1 MLFLVHRKELVDQ
14 ITRTFIEWGVDMDYC
29 TVGMVQTITRR
40 VGKMQPPTLIIT
52 DENHHSLAS
61 TYKRIYDAFP
71 RAYRVGVT
79 ATPVRLNGDGLGD
92 VNDRLVIGVSAKWL
106 IENHFLAPYD
116 YYAPSVADLTGL
128 HVRQGEYLASEI
140 EARMMNSAVYG
151 DVISHYTRLGGG
163 QKAICYCASI
173 KHSTAVAEA
182 FNAAGIPARHID
194 GETPKPE
201 RAKIINDFRA
211 GRVPVLCGGT
221 GLYIKAIVDHIQY
234 EEETGEDAALRERL
248 RRQAQDEGNLAVW
261 RQLQAMDPQTAERIH
276 PNNLGRVIRAIEVM
290 QVSGR
295 SIREQEERSR
305 QAPCPYHVIQI
316 GLRYRNRENLYER
329 IGRRVDAMAEA
340 GLLEEARAVRQQ
352 GLTATA
358 AQAIGYKELYDWMDG
373 TLPLEEALEN
383 LKRSTRRYA
392 KRQLTWFGADAR
404 IRWIEP
410 DALQAGETV
419 TEQAMR
425 IIENDG
431 EETA

>member
-1 MLFLVHRKELVDQ
+1 MPPKPNTLIAVVGPTASGKTALAIALAKELGGE
-14 ITRTFIEWGVDMDYC
+14 I
-29 TVGMVQTITRR
+29 
-40 VGKMQPPTLIIT
+40 
-52 DENHHSLAS
+52 
-61 TYKRIYDAFP
+61 
-71 RAYRVGVT
+71 
-79 ATPVRLNGDGLGD
+79 
-92 VNDRLVIGVSAKWL
+92 VSADSMQIYRGMDIATAKPTPEEMAEVPHHL
-106 IENHFLAPYD
+106 IGFWPPEKPF
-116 YYAPSVADLTGL
+116 SVAQYA
-128 HVRQGEYLASEI
+128 VLARE
-140 EARMMNSAVYG
+140 
-151 DVISHYTRLGGG
+151 
-163 QKAICYCASI
+163 K
-173 KHSTAVAEA
+173 
-182 FNAAGIPARHID
+182 ID
-194 GETPKPE
+194 DIL
-201 RAKIINDFRA
+201 RR

-234 EEETGEDAALRERL
+234 EEETCGDAVLRERL

-305 QAPCPYHVIQI
+305 QAPCPYHVLQI

>member
-1 MLFLVHRKELVDQ
+1 MPPKPNTLIAVVGPTASGKTALAIALAKELGGE
-14 ITRTFIEWGVDMDYC
+14 I
-29 TVGMVQTITRR
+29 
-40 VGKMQPPTLIIT
+40 
-52 DENHHSLAS
+52 
-61 TYKRIYDAFP
+61 
-71 RAYRVGVT
+71 
-79 ATPVRLNGDGLGD
+79 
-92 VNDRLVIGVSAKWL
+92 VSADSMQIYRGMDIATAKPTPEEMAEVPHHL
-106 IENHFLAPYD
+106 IGFWPPEKPF
-116 YYAPSVADLTGL
+116 SVAQYA
-128 HVRQGEYLASEI
+128 VLARE
-140 EARMMNSAVYG
+140 
-151 DVISHYTRLGGG
+151 
-163 QKAICYCASI
+163 K
-173 KHSTAVAEA
+173 
-182 FNAAGIPARHID
+182 ID
-194 GETPKPE
+194 DIL
-201 RAKIINDFRA
+201 RR

-305 QAPCPYHVIQI
+305 QAPCPYHVLQI

-329 IGRRVDAMAEA
+329 IERRVDAMAEA
-340 GLLEEARAVRQQ
+340 GLPEEARAVRQQ

>member
-1 MLFLVHRKELVDQ
+1 MPPKPNTLIAVVGPTASGKTALAIALAKELGGE
-14 ITRTFIEWGVDMDYC
+14 I
-29 TVGMVQTITRR
+29 
-40 VGKMQPPTLIIT
+40 
-52 DENHHSLAS
+52 
-61 TYKRIYDAFP
+61 
-71 RAYRVGVT
+71 
-79 ATPVRLNGDGLGD
+79 
-92 VNDRLVIGVSAKWL
+92 VSADSMQIYRGMDIATAKPTPEEMTEVPHHL
-106 IENHFLAPYD
+106 IGFWPPEKPF
-116 YYAPSVADLTGL
+116 SVAQYA
-128 HVRQGEYLASEI
+128 VLARE
-140 EARMMNSAVYG
+140 
-151 DVISHYTRLGGG
+151 
-163 QKAICYCASI
+163 K
-173 KHSTAVAEA
+173 
-182 FNAAGIPARHID
+182 ID
-194 GETPKPE
+194 DIL
-201 RAKIINDFRA
+201 RR

-234 EEETGEDAALRERL
+234 EEETGGDAALRERL

-261 RQLQAMDPQTAERIH
+261 RQLQVMDPQTAERIH

-373 TLPLEEALEN
+373 TLPLKQALEN

-425 IIENDG
+425 IIQNDG

>member
-1 MLFLVHRKELVDQ
+1 MPPKPNTLIAVVGPTASGKTALAIALAKELGGE
-14 ITRTFIEWGVDMDYC
+14 I
-29 TVGMVQTITRR
+29 
-40 VGKMQPPTLIIT
+40 
-52 DENHHSLAS
+52 
-61 TYKRIYDAFP
+61 
-71 RAYRVGVT
+71 
-79 ATPVRLNGDGLGD
+79 
-92 VNDRLVIGVSAKWL
+92 VSADSMQIYRGMDIATAKPTPEEMAEVPHHL
-106 IENHFLAPYD
+106 IGFWPPEKPF
-116 YYAPSVADLTGL
+116 SVA
-128 HVRQGEYLASEI
+128 QYAILARE
-140 EARMMNSAVYG
+140 
-151 DVISHYTRLGGG
+151 
-163 QKAICYCASI
+163 K
-173 KHSTAVAEA
+173 
-182 FNAAGIPARHID
+182 ID
-194 GETPKPE
+194 DIL
-201 RAKIINDFRA
+201 RR

-261 RQLQAMDPQTAERIH
+261 RQLQTMDPQTAERIH

-340 GLLEEARAVRQQ
+340 GLPEEARAVRQQ

-358 AQAIGYKELYDWMDG
+358 AQAIGYKELYEWMDG
-373 TLPLEEALEN
+373 TLPLEQALEN

-419 TEQAMR
+419 TEQAMK

>member
-1 MLFLVHRKELVDQ
+1 MPPKPNTLIAVVGPTASGKTALAIALAKELGGE
-14 ITRTFIEWGVDMDYC
+14 I
-29 TVGMVQTITRR
+29 
-40 VGKMQPPTLIIT
+40 
-52 DENHHSLAS
+52 
-61 TYKRIYDAFP
+61 
-71 RAYRVGVT
+71 
-79 ATPVRLNGDGLGD
+79 
-92 VNDRLVIGVSAKWL
+92 VSADSMQIYRGMDIATAKPTPEEMAEVPHHL
-106 IENHFLAPYD
+106 IGFWPPEKPF
-116 YYAPSVADLTGL
+116 SVAQYA
-128 HVRQGEYLASEI
+128 VLARE
-140 EARMMNSAVYG
+140 
-151 DVISHYTRLGGG
+151 
-163 QKAICYCASI
+163 K
-173 KHSTAVAEA
+173 
-182 FNAAGIPARHID
+182 ID
-194 GETPKPE
+194 DIL
-201 RAKIINDFRA
+201 RR

-234 EEETGEDAALRERL
+234 EEETGGDAVLRERL

-340 GLLEEARAVRQQ
+340 GLPEEARAVRQQ

-419 TEQAMR
+419 TEQAMK

>member
-1 MLFLVHRKELVDQ
+1 MPPKPNTLIAVVGPTASGKTALAIALAKELGGE
-14 ITRTFIEWGVDMDYC
+14 I
-29 TVGMVQTITRR
+29 
-40 VGKMQPPTLIIT
+40 
-52 DENHHSLAS
+52 
-61 TYKRIYDAFP
+61 
-71 RAYRVGVT
+71 
-79 ATPVRLNGDGLGD
+79 
-92 VNDRLVIGVSAKWL
+92 VSADSMQIYRGMDIATAKPTPEEMAEVPHHL
-106 IENHFLAPYD
+106 IGFWPPEKPF
-116 YYAPSVADLTGL
+116 SVAQYA
-128 HVRQGEYLASEI
+128 VLARE
-140 EARMMNSAVYG
+140 
-151 DVISHYTRLGGG
+151 
-163 QKAICYCASI
+163 K
-173 KHSTAVAEA
+173 
-182 FNAAGIPARHID
+182 ID
-194 GETPKPE
+194 DIL
-201 RAKIINDFRA
+201 RR

-305 QAPCPYHVIQI
+305 QAPCPYHVLQI

-352 GLTATA
+352 CLTATA

>member
-1 MLFLVHRKELVDQ
+1 MPPKPNTLIAVVGPTASGKTALAIALAKELGGE
-14 ITRTFIEWGVDMDYC
+14 I
-29 TVGMVQTITRR
+29 
-40 VGKMQPPTLIIT
+40 
-52 DENHHSLAS
+52 
-61 TYKRIYDAFP
+61 
-71 RAYRVGVT
+71 
-79 ATPVRLNGDGLGD
+79 
-92 VNDRLVIGVSAKWL
+92 VSADSMQIYRGMDIATAKPTPEEMAEVPHHL
-106 IENHFLAPYD
+106 IGFWPPEKPF
-116 YYAPSVADLTGL
+116 SVA
-128 HVRQGEYLASEI
+128 QYAILARE
-140 EARMMNSAVYG
+140 
-151 DVISHYTRLGGG
+151 
-163 QKAICYCASI
+163 K
-173 KHSTAVAEA
+173 
-182 FNAAGIPARHID
+182 ID
-194 GETPKPE
+194 DIL
-201 RAKIINDFRA
+201 RR

-316 GLRYRNRENLYER
+316 GLRYRNRENLYDR

-340 GLLEEARAVRQQ
+340 GLPEEARAVRQQ

-419 TEQAMR
+419 TEQAMK

>member
-1 MLFLVHRKELVDQ
+1 MPPKPNTLIAVVGPTASGKTALAIALAKELGGE
-14 ITRTFIEWGVDMDYC
+14 I
-29 TVGMVQTITRR
+29 
-40 VGKMQPPTLIIT
+40 
-52 DENHHSLAS
+52 
-61 TYKRIYDAFP
+61 
-71 RAYRVGVT
+71 
-79 ATPVRLNGDGLGD
+79 
-92 VNDRLVIGVSAKWL
+92 VSADSMQIYRGMDIATAKPTPEEMAEVPHHL
-106 IENHFLAPYD
+106 IGFWPPEKPF
-116 YYAPSVADLTGL
+116 SVAQYA
-128 HVRQGEYLASEI
+128 VLARE
-140 EARMMNSAVYG
+140 
-151 DVISHYTRLGGG
+151 
-163 QKAICYCASI
+163 K
-173 KHSTAVAEA
+173 
-182 FNAAGIPARHID
+182 ID
-194 GETPKPE
+194 DIL
-201 RAKIINDFRA
+201 RR

-234 EEETGEDAALRERL
+234 EEETGGDAVLRERL

>member
-1 MLFLVHRKELVDQ
+1 MPPKPNTLIAVVGPTASGKTALAIALAKELGGE
-14 ITRTFIEWGVDMDYC
+14 I
-29 TVGMVQTITRR
+29 
-40 VGKMQPPTLIIT
+40 
-52 DENHHSLAS
+52 
-61 TYKRIYDAFP
+61 
-71 RAYRVGVT
+71 
-79 ATPVRLNGDGLGD
+79 
-92 VNDRLVIGVSAKWL
+92 VSADSMQIYRGMDIATAKPTPEEMAEVPHHL
-106 IENHFLAPYD
+106 IGFWPPEKPF
-116 YYAPSVADLTGL
+116 SVAQYA
-128 HVRQGEYLASEI
+128 VLARE
-140 EARMMNSAVYG
+140 
-151 DVISHYTRLGGG
+151 
-163 QKAICYCASI
+163 K
-173 KHSTAVAEA
+173 
-182 FNAAGIPARHID
+182 ID
-194 GETPKPE
+194 DIL
-201 RAKIINDFRA
+201 RR

-305 QAPCPYHVIQI
+305 QAPCPYHVLQI

-340 GLLEEARAVRQQ
+340 GLPEEARAVRQQ

-373 TLPLEEALEN
+373 TLPLEQALEN

-419 TEQAMR
+419 TEQAMK

>member
-1 MLFLVHRKELVDQ
+1 MPPKPNTLIAVVGPTASGKTALAIALAKELGGE
-14 ITRTFIEWGVDMDYC
+14 I
-29 TVGMVQTITRR
+29 
-40 VGKMQPPTLIIT
+40 
-52 DENHHSLAS
+52 
-61 TYKRIYDAFP
+61 
-71 RAYRVGVT
+71 
-79 ATPVRLNGDGLGD
+79 
-92 VNDRLVIGVSAKWL
+92 VSADSMQIYRGMDIATAKPTPEEMAEVPHHL
-106 IENHFLAPYD
+106 IGFWPPEKPF
-116 YYAPSVADLTGL
+116 SVAQYAL
-128 HVRQGEYLASEI
+128 LARE
-140 EARMMNSAVYG
+140 
-151 DVISHYTRLGGG
+151 
-163 QKAICYCASI
+163 K
-173 KHSTAVAEA
+173 
-182 FNAAGIPARHID
+182 ID
-194 GETPKPE
+194 DIL
-201 RAKIINDFRA
+201 RR

>member
-1 MLFLVHRKELVDQ
+1 MPPKPNTLIAVVGPTASGKTALAIALAKELGGE
-14 ITRTFIEWGVDMDYC
+14 I
-29 TVGMVQTITRR
+29 
-40 VGKMQPPTLIIT
+40 
-52 DENHHSLAS
+52 
-61 TYKRIYDAFP
+61 
-71 RAYRVGVT
+71 
-79 ATPVRLNGDGLGD
+79 
-92 VNDRLVIGVSAKWL
+92 VSADSMQIYRGMDIATAKPTPEEMAEVPHHL
-106 IENHFLAPYD
+106 IGFWPPEKPF
-116 YYAPSVADLTGL
+116 SVAQYA
-128 HVRQGEYLASEI
+128 VLARE
-140 EARMMNSAVYG
+140 
-151 DVISHYTRLGGG
+151 
-163 QKAICYCASI
+163 K
-173 KHSTAVAEA
+173 
-182 FNAAGIPARHID
+182 ID
-194 GETPKPE
+194 DIL
-201 RAKIINDFRA
+201 RR

-261 RQLQAMDPQTAERIH
+261 RQLQAMDPKTAERIH

>member
-1 MLFLVHRKELVDQ
+1 MPPKPNTLIAVVGPTASGKTALAIALAKELGGE
-14 ITRTFIEWGVDMDYC
+14 I
-29 TVGMVQTITRR
+29 
-40 VGKMQPPTLIIT
+40 
-52 DENHHSLAS
+52 
-61 TYKRIYDAFP
+61 
-71 RAYRVGVT
+71 
-79 ATPVRLNGDGLGD
+79 
-92 VNDRLVIGVSAKWL
+92 VSADSMQIYRGMDIATAKPTPEEMAEVPHHL
-106 IENHFLAPYD
+106 IGFWPPEKPF
-116 YYAPSVADLTGL
+116 SVA
-128 HVRQGEYLASEI
+128 QYAILARE
-140 EARMMNSAVYG
+140 
-151 DVISHYTRLGGG
+151 
-163 QKAICYCASI
+163 K
-173 KHSTAVAEA
+173 
-182 FNAAGIPARHID
+182 ID
-194 GETPKPE
+194 DIL
-201 RAKIINDFRA
+201 RR

-305 QAPCPYHVIQI
+305 QAPCPYHVLQI

-340 GLLEEARAVRQQ
+340 GLPEEARAVRQQ

>member
-1 MLFLVHRKELVDQ
+1 MPPKPNTLIAVVGPTASGKTALAIALAKELGGE
-14 ITRTFIEWGVDMDYC
+14 I
-29 TVGMVQTITRR
+29 
-40 VGKMQPPTLIIT
+40 
-52 DENHHSLAS
+52 
-61 TYKRIYDAFP
+61 
-71 RAYRVGVT
+71 
-79 ATPVRLNGDGLGD
+79 
-92 VNDRLVIGVSAKWL
+92 VSADSMQIYRGMDIATAKPTPEEMAEVPHHL
-106 IENHFLAPYD
+106 IGFWPPEKPF
-116 YYAPSVADLTGL
+116 SVA
-128 HVRQGEYLASEI
+128 QYAILARE
-140 EARMMNSAVYG
+140 
-151 DVISHYTRLGGG
+151 
-163 QKAICYCASI
+163 K
-173 KHSTAVAEA
+173 
-182 FNAAGIPARHID
+182 ID
-194 GETPKPE
+194 DIL
-201 RAKIINDFRA
+201 RR

-234 EEETGEDAALRERL
+234 EEETGGDAALRERL

-340 GLLEEARAVRQQ
+340 GLPEEARAVRQQ

-419 TEQAMR
+419 TEQAMK

>member
-1 MLFLVHRKELVDQ
+1 MPPKPNTLIAVVGPTASGKTALAIALAKELGGE
-14 ITRTFIEWGVDMDYC
+14 I
-29 TVGMVQTITRR
+29 
-40 VGKMQPPTLIIT
+40 
-52 DENHHSLAS
+52 
-61 TYKRIYDAFP
+61 
-71 RAYRVGVT
+71 
-79 ATPVRLNGDGLGD
+79 
-92 VNDRLVIGVSAKWL
+92 VSADSMQIYRGMDIATAKPTPEEMAEVPHHL
-106 IENHFLAPYD
+106 IGFWPPEKPF
-116 YYAPSVADLTGL
+116 SVAQYA
-128 HVRQGEYLASEI
+128 VLARE
-140 EARMMNSAVYG
+140 
-151 DVISHYTRLGGG
+151 
-163 QKAICYCASI
+163 K
-173 KHSTAVAEA
+173 
-182 FNAAGIPARHID
+182 ID
-194 GETPKPE
+194 DIL
-201 RAKIINDFRA
+201 RR

-234 EEETGEDAALRERL
+234 EEETGGDAVLRERL

-305 QAPCPYHVIQI
+305 QAPCPYHVLQI

-373 TLPLEEALEN
+373 ALPLEEALEN

-410 DALQAGETV
+410 DALQAGGTV

>member
-1 MLFLVHRKELVDQ
+1 MPPKPNTLIAVVGPTASGKTALAIALAKELGGE
-14 ITRTFIEWGVDMDYC
+14 I
-29 TVGMVQTITRR
+29 
-40 VGKMQPPTLIIT
+40 
-52 DENHHSLAS
+52 
-61 TYKRIYDAFP
+61 
-71 RAYRVGVT
+71 
-79 ATPVRLNGDGLGD
+79 
-92 VNDRLVIGVSAKWL
+92 VSADSMQIYRGMDIATAKPTPEEMAEVPHHL
-106 IENHFLAPYD
+106 IGFWPPEKPF
-116 YYAPSVADLTGL
+116 SVA
-128 HVRQGEYLASEI
+128 QYAILARE
-140 EARMMNSAVYG
+140 
-151 DVISHYTRLGGG
+151 
-163 QKAICYCASI
+163 K
-173 KHSTAVAEA
+173 
-182 FNAAGIPARHID
+182 ID
-194 GETPKPE
+194 DIL
-201 RAKIINDFRA
+201 RR

-329 IGRRVDAMAEA
+329 IERRVDAMAEA
-340 GLLEEARAVRQQ
+340 GLPEEARAVRQQ

>member
-1 MLFLVHRKELVDQ
+1 MPPKPNTLIAVVGPTASGKTALAIALAKELGGE
-14 ITRTFIEWGVDMDYC
+14 I
-29 TVGMVQTITRR
+29 
-40 VGKMQPPTLIIT
+40 
-52 DENHHSLAS
+52 
-61 TYKRIYDAFP
+61 
-71 RAYRVGVT
+71 
-79 ATPVRLNGDGLGD
+79 
-92 VNDRLVIGVSAKWL
+92 VSADSMQIYRGMDIATAKPTPEEMAEVPHHL
-106 IENHFLAPYD
+106 IGFWPPEKPF
-116 YYAPSVADLTGL
+116 SVAQYAL
-128 HVRQGEYLASEI
+128 LARE
-140 EARMMNSAVYG
+140 
-151 DVISHYTRLGGG
+151 
-163 QKAICYCASI
+163 K
-173 KHSTAVAEA
+173 
-182 FNAAGIPARHID
+182 ID
-194 GETPKPE
+194 DIL
-201 RAKIINDFRA
+201 RR

-340 GLLEEARAVRQQ
+340 GLPEEARAVRQQ

>member
-1 MLFLVHRKELVDQ
+1 MPPKPNTLIAVVGPTASGKTALAIALAKELGGE
-14 ITRTFIEWGVDMDYC
+14 I
-29 TVGMVQTITRR
+29 
-40 VGKMQPPTLIIT
+40 
-52 DENHHSLAS
+52 
-61 TYKRIYDAFP
+61 
-71 RAYRVGVT
+71 
-79 ATPVRLNGDGLGD
+79 
-92 VNDRLVIGVSAKWL
+92 VSADSMQIYRGMDIATAKPTPEEMAEVPHHL
-106 IENHFLAPYD
+106 IGFWPPEKPF
-116 YYAPSVADLTGL
+116 SVA
-128 HVRQGEYLASEI
+128 QYAILARE
-140 EARMMNSAVYG
+140 
-151 DVISHYTRLGGG
+151 
-163 QKAICYCASI
+163 K
-173 KHSTAVAEA
+173 
-182 FNAAGIPARHID
+182 ID
-194 GETPKPE
+194 DIL
-201 RAKIINDFRA
+201 RR

-234 EEETGEDAALRERL
+234 EEETGGDAALRERL

-340 GLLEEARAVRQQ
+340 GLPEEARAVRQQ

-358 AQAIGYKELYDWMDG
+358 AQAIGYKELYDWTDG

-419 TEQAMR
+419 TEQAMK

>member
-1 MLFLVHRKELVDQ
+1 MSPKPNTLIAVVGPTASGKTALAIALAKELGGE
-14 ITRTFIEWGVDMDYC
+14 I
-29 TVGMVQTITRR
+29 
-40 VGKMQPPTLIIT
+40 
-52 DENHHSLAS
+52 
-61 TYKRIYDAFP
+61 
-71 RAYRVGVT
+71 
-79 ATPVRLNGDGLGD
+79 
-92 VNDRLVIGVSAKWL
+92 VSADSMQIYRGMDIATAKPTPEEMAEVPHHL
-106 IENHFLAPYD
+106 IGFWPPEKPF
-116 YYAPSVADLTGL
+116 SVA
-128 HVRQGEYLASEI
+128 QYAILARE
-140 EARMMNSAVYG
+140 
-151 DVISHYTRLGGG
+151 
-163 QKAICYCASI
+163 K
-173 KHSTAVAEA
+173 
-182 FNAAGIPARHID
+182 ID
-194 GETPKPE
+194 DIL
-201 RAKIINDFRA
+201 RR

-340 GLLEEARAVRQQ
+340 GLPEEARAVRQQ

-419 TEQAMR
+419 TEQAMK

>member
-1 MLFLVHRKELVDQ
+1 MPPKPNTLIAVVGPTASGKTALAIALAKELGGE
-14 ITRTFIEWGVDMDYC
+14 I
-29 TVGMVQTITRR
+29 
-40 VGKMQPPTLIIT
+40 
-52 DENHHSLAS
+52 
-61 TYKRIYDAFP
+61 
-71 RAYRVGVT
+71 
-79 ATPVRLNGDGLGD
+79 
-92 VNDRLVIGVSAKWL
+92 VSADSMQIYRGMDIATAKPTPEEMAEVPHHL
-106 IENHFLAPYD
+106 IGFWPPEKPF
-116 YYAPSVADLTGL
+116 SVAQYA
-128 HVRQGEYLASEI
+128 VLARE
-140 EARMMNSAVYG
+140 
-151 DVISHYTRLGGG
+151 
-163 QKAICYCASI
+163 K
-173 KHSTAVAEA
+173 
-182 FNAAGIPARHID
+182 ID
-194 GETPKPE
+194 DIL
-201 RAKIINDFRA
+201 RR

-234 EEETGEDAALRERL
+234 EEETGGDAALRERL

-340 GLLEEARAVRQQ
+340 GLPEEARAVRQQ

>member
-1 MLFLVHRKELVDQ
+1 MPPKPNTLIAVVGPTASGKTALAIALAKELGGE
-14 ITRTFIEWGVDMDYC
+14 I
-29 TVGMVQTITRR
+29 
-40 VGKMQPPTLIIT
+40 
-52 DENHHSLAS
+52 
-61 TYKRIYDAFP
+61 
-71 RAYRVGVT
+71 
-79 ATPVRLNGDGLGD
+79 
-92 VNDRLVIGVSAKWL
+92 VSADSMQIYRGMYIATAKPTPEEMAEVPHHL
-106 IENHFLAPYD
+106 IGFWPPEKPF
-116 YYAPSVADLTGL
+116 SVA
-128 HVRQGEYLASEI
+128 QYAILARE
-140 EARMMNSAVYG
+140 
-151 DVISHYTRLGGG
+151 
-163 QKAICYCASI
+163 K
-173 KHSTAVAEA
+173 
-182 FNAAGIPARHID
+182 ID
-194 GETPKPE
+194 DIL
-201 RAKIINDFRA
+201 RR

-340 GLLEEARAVRQQ
+340 GLPEEARAVRQQ

>member
-1 MLFLVHRKELVDQ
+1 MPPKPNTLIAVVGPTASGKTALAIALAKELGGE
-14 ITRTFIEWGVDMDYC
+14 I
-29 TVGMVQTITRR
+29 
-40 VGKMQPPTLIIT
+40 
-52 DENHHSLAS
+52 
-61 TYKRIYDAFP
+61 
-71 RAYRVGVT
+71 
-79 ATPVRLNGDGLGD
+79 
-92 VNDRLVIGVSAKWL
+92 VSADSMQIYRGMDIATAKPTPEEMAEVPHHL
-106 IENHFLAPYD
+106 IGFWPPEKPF
-116 YYAPSVADLTGL
+116 SVAQYA
-128 HVRQGEYLASEI
+128 VLARE
-140 EARMMNSAVYG
+140 
-151 DVISHYTRLGGG
+151 
-163 QKAICYCASI
+163 K
-173 KHSTAVAEA
+173 
-182 FNAAGIPARHID
+182 ID
-194 GETPKPE
+194 DIL
-201 RAKIINDFRA
+201 RR

-261 RQLQAMDPQTAERIH
+261 RQLQAMDPKTAERIH

-340 GLLEEARAVRQQ
+340 GLPEEARAVRQQ

>member
-1 MLFLVHRKELVDQ
+1 MPPKPNTLIAVVGPTASGKTALAIALAKELGGE
-14 ITRTFIEWGVDMDYC
+14 I
-29 TVGMVQTITRR
+29 
-40 VGKMQPPTLIIT
+40 
-52 DENHHSLAS
+52 
-61 TYKRIYDAFP
+61 
-71 RAYRVGVT
+71 
-79 ATPVRLNGDGLGD
+79 
-92 VNDRLVIGVSAKWL
+92 VSADSMQIYRGMDIATAKPTPEEMAEVPHHL
-106 IENHFLAPYD
+106 IGFWPPEKPF
-116 YYAPSVADLTGL
+116 SVAQYA
-128 HVRQGEYLASEI
+128 VLARE
-140 EARMMNSAVYG
+140 
-151 DVISHYTRLGGG
+151 
-163 QKAICYCASI
+163 K
-173 KHSTAVAEA
+173 
-182 FNAAGIPARHID
+182 ID
-194 GETPKPE
+194 DIL
-201 RAKIINDFRA
+201 RR

-340 GLLEEARAVRQQ
+340 GLPEEARAVRQQ

>member
-1 MLFLVHRKELVDQ
+1 MPPKPNTLIAVVGPTASGKTALAIALAKELGGE
-14 ITRTFIEWGVDMDYC
+14 I
-29 TVGMVQTITRR
+29 
-40 VGKMQPPTLIIT
+40 
-52 DENHHSLAS
+52 
-61 TYKRIYDAFP
+61 
-71 RAYRVGVT
+71 
-79 ATPVRLNGDGLGD
+79 
-92 VNDRLVIGVSAKWL
+92 VSADSMQIYRGMDIATAKPTPEEMAEVPHHL
-106 IENHFLAPYD
+106 IGFWPPEKPF
-116 YYAPSVADLTGL
+116 SVA
-128 HVRQGEYLASEI
+128 QYAILARE
-140 EARMMNSAVYG
+140 
-151 DVISHYTRLGGG
+151 
-163 QKAICYCASI
+163 K
-173 KHSTAVAEA
+173 
-182 FNAAGIPARHID
+182 ID
-194 GETPKPE
+194 DIL
-201 RAKIINDFRA
+201 RR

-340 GLLEEARAVRQQ
+340 GLPEEARAVRQQ

-373 TLPLEEALEN
+373 TLSLEEALEN

-419 TEQAMR
+419 TEQAMT

>member
-1 MLFLVHRKELVDQ
+1 MPPKPNTLIAVVGPTASGKTALAIALAKELGGE
-14 ITRTFIEWGVDMDYC
+14 I
-29 TVGMVQTITRR
+29 
-40 VGKMQPPTLIIT
+40 
-52 DENHHSLAS
+52 
-61 TYKRIYDAFP
+61 
-71 RAYRVGVT
+71 
-79 ATPVRLNGDGLGD
+79 
-92 VNDRLVIGVSAKWL
+92 VSADSMQIYRGMDIATAKPTPEEMAEVPHHL
-106 IENHFLAPYD
+106 IGFWPPEKPF
-116 YYAPSVADLTGL
+116 SVA
-128 HVRQGEYLASEI
+128 QYAILARE
-140 EARMMNSAVYG
+140 
-151 DVISHYTRLGGG
+151 
-163 QKAICYCASI
+163 K
-173 KHSTAVAEA
+173 
-182 FNAAGIPARHID
+182 ID
-194 GETPKPE
+194 DIL
-201 RAKIINDFRA
+201 RR

-234 EEETGEDAALRERL
+234 EEETREDAALRERL

-340 GLLEEARAVRQQ
+340 GLPEEARAVRQQ

-419 TEQAMR
+419 TEQAMK

>member
-1 MLFLVHRKELVDQ
+1 MPPKPNTLIAVVGPTASGKTALAIALAKELGGE
-14 ITRTFIEWGVDMDYC
+14 I
-29 TVGMVQTITRR
+29 
-40 VGKMQPPTLIIT
+40 
-52 DENHHSLAS
+52 
-61 TYKRIYDAFP
+61 
-71 RAYRVGVT
+71 
-79 ATPVRLNGDGLGD
+79 
-92 VNDRLVIGVSAKWL
+92 VSADSMQIYRGMDIATAKPTPEEMAEVPHHL
-106 IENHFLAPYD
+106 IGFWPPEKPF
-116 YYAPSVADLTGL
+116 SVA
-128 HVRQGEYLASEI
+128 QYAILARE
-140 EARMMNSAVYG
+140 
-151 DVISHYTRLGGG
+151 
-163 QKAICYCASI
+163 K
-173 KHSTAVAEA
+173 
-182 FNAAGIPARHID
+182 ID
-194 GETPKPE
+194 DIL
-201 RAKIINDFRA
+201 RR

-234 EEETGEDAALRERL
+234 EEETGGDAVLRERL

-340 GLLEEARAVRQQ
+340 GLPEEARAVRQQ

-373 TLPLEEALEN
+373 ALPLEEALEN

>member
-1 MLFLVHRKELVDQ
+1 MPPKPNTLIAVVGPTASGKTALAIALAKELGGE
-14 ITRTFIEWGVDMDYC
+14 I
-29 TVGMVQTITRR
+29 
-40 VGKMQPPTLIIT
+40 
-52 DENHHSLAS
+52 
-61 TYKRIYDAFP
+61 
-71 RAYRVGVT
+71 
-79 ATPVRLNGDGLGD
+79 
-92 VNDRLVIGVSAKWL
+92 VSADSMQIYRGMDIATAKPTPEEMAEVPHHL
-106 IENHFLAPYD
+106 IGFWPPEKPFSAAQYAVLA
-116 YYAPSVADLTGL
+116 
-128 HVRQGEYLASEI
+128 RE
-140 EARMMNSAVYG
+140 
-151 DVISHYTRLGGG
+151 
-163 QKAICYCASI
+163 K
-173 KHSTAVAEA
+173 
-182 FNAAGIPARHID
+182 ID
-194 GETPKPE
+194 DIL
-201 RAKIINDFRA
+201 RR

-234 EEETGEDAALRERL
+234 EEETGGDAVLRERL

-305 QAPCPYHVIQI
+305 QAPCPYHVLQI

>member
-1 MLFLVHRKELVDQ
+1 MPPKPNTLIAVVGPTASGKTALAIALAKELGGE
-14 ITRTFIEWGVDMDYC
+14 I
-29 TVGMVQTITRR
+29 
-40 VGKMQPPTLIIT
+40 
-52 DENHHSLAS
+52 
-61 TYKRIYDAFP
+61 
-71 RAYRVGVT
+71 
-79 ATPVRLNGDGLGD
+79 
-92 VNDRLVIGVSAKWL
+92 VSADSMQIYRGMDIATAKPTPEEMAEVPHHL
-106 IENHFLAPYD
+106 IGFWPPEKPF
-116 YYAPSVADLTGL
+116 SVA
-128 HVRQGEYLASEI
+128 QYAILARE
-140 EARMMNSAVYG
+140 
-151 DVISHYTRLGGG
+151 
-163 QKAICYCASI
+163 K
-173 KHSTAVAEA
+173 
-182 FNAAGIPARHID
+182 ID
-194 GETPKPE
+194 DIL
-201 RAKIINDFRA
+201 RR

-305 QAPCPYHVIQI
+305 QAPCPYHVLQI

-410 DALQAGETV
+410 DALEAGETV
-419 TEQAMR
+419 TEQAMK

>member
-1 MLFLVHRKELVDQ
+1 MPPKPNTLIAVVGPTASGKTALAIALAKELGGE
-14 ITRTFIEWGVDMDYC
+14 I
-29 TVGMVQTITRR
+29 
-40 VGKMQPPTLIIT
+40 
-52 DENHHSLAS
+52 
-61 TYKRIYDAFP
+61 
-71 RAYRVGVT
+71 
-79 ATPVRLNGDGLGD
+79 
-92 VNDRLVIGVSAKWL
+92 VSADSMQIYRGMDIATAKPTPEEMAEVPHHL
-106 IENHFLAPYD
+106 IGFWPPEKPF
-116 YYAPSVADLTGL
+116 SVAQYA
-128 HVRQGEYLASEI
+128 VLARE
-140 EARMMNSAVYG
+140 
-151 DVISHYTRLGGG
+151 
-163 QKAICYCASI
+163 K
-173 KHSTAVAEA
+173 
-182 FNAAGIPARHID
+182 ID
-194 GETPKPE
+194 DIL
-201 RAKIINDFRA
+201 RR

-340 GLLEEARAVRQQ
+340 GLPEEARAVRQQ

-373 TLPLEEALEN
+373 MLPLEEALEN

-419 TEQAMR
+419 TEQAMK

>member
-1 MLFLVHRKELVDQ
+1 MPPKPNTLIAVVGPTASGKTALAIALAKELGGE
-14 ITRTFIEWGVDMDYC
+14 I
-29 TVGMVQTITRR
+29 
-40 VGKMQPPTLIIT
+40 
-52 DENHHSLAS
+52 
-61 TYKRIYDAFP
+61 
-71 RAYRVGVT
+71 
-79 ATPVRLNGDGLGD
+79 
-92 VNDRLVIGVSAKWL
+92 VSADSMQIYRGMDIATAKPTPEEMAEVPHHL
-106 IENHFLAPYD
+106 IGFWPPEKPF
-116 YYAPSVADLTGL
+116 SVAQYAL
-128 HVRQGEYLASEI
+128 LARE
-140 EARMMNSAVYG
+140 
-151 DVISHYTRLGGG
+151 
-163 QKAICYCASI
+163 K
-173 KHSTAVAEA
+173 
-182 FNAAGIPARHID
+182 ID
-194 GETPKPE
+194 DIL
-201 RAKIINDFRA
+201 RR

-305 QAPCPYHVIQI
+305 QAPCPYHVLQI

-373 TLPLEEALEN
+373 MLPLEEALEN

-419 TEQAMR
+419 TEQAMK

>member
-1 MLFLVHRKELVDQ
+1 MPPKPNTLIAVVGPTASGKTALAIAMAKELGGE
-14 ITRTFIEWGVDMDYC
+14 I
-29 TVGMVQTITRR
+29 
-40 VGKMQPPTLIIT
+40 
-52 DENHHSLAS
+52 
-61 TYKRIYDAFP
+61 
-71 RAYRVGVT
+71 
-79 ATPVRLNGDGLGD
+79 
-92 VNDRLVIGVSAKWL
+92 VSADSMQIYRGMDIATAKPTPEEMAEVPHHL
-106 IENHFLAPYD
+106 IGFWPPEKPF
-116 YYAPSVADLTGL
+116 SVAQYA
-128 HVRQGEYLASEI
+128 VLARE
-140 EARMMNSAVYG
+140 
-151 DVISHYTRLGGG
+151 
-163 QKAICYCASI
+163 K
-173 KHSTAVAEA
+173 
-182 FNAAGIPARHID
+182 ID
-194 GETPKPE
+194 DIL
-201 RAKIINDFRA
+201 RR

-221 GLYIKAIVDHIQY
+221 GLYIKALVDHIQY

-419 TEQAMR
+419 TEQAMK

>member
-1 MLFLVHRKELVDQ
+1 MPPKPNTLIAVVGPTASGKTALAIALAKELGGE
-14 ITRTFIEWGVDMDYC
+14 I
-29 TVGMVQTITRR
+29 
-40 VGKMQPPTLIIT
+40 
-52 DENHHSLAS
+52 
-61 TYKRIYDAFP
+61 
-71 RAYRVGVT
+71 
-79 ATPVRLNGDGLGD
+79 
-92 VNDRLVIGVSAKWL
+92 VSADSMQIYRGMDIATAKPTPEEMAEVPHHL
-106 IENHFLAPYD
+106 IGFWPPEKPF
-116 YYAPSVADLTGL
+116 SVAQYAL
-128 HVRQGEYLASEI
+128 LARE
-140 EARMMNSAVYG
+140 
-151 DVISHYTRLGGG
+151 
-163 QKAICYCASI
+163 K
-173 KHSTAVAEA
+173 
-182 FNAAGIPARHID
+182 ID
-194 GETPKPE
+194 DIL
-201 RAKIINDFRA
+201 RR

-305 QAPCPYHVIQI
+305 QAPCPYHVLQI

-340 GLLEEARAVRQQ
+340 GLPEEARAVRQQ

>member
-1 MLFLVHRKELVDQ
+1 MPPKPNTLIAVVGPTASGKTALAIALAKELGGE
-14 ITRTFIEWGVDMDYC
+14 I
-29 TVGMVQTITRR
+29 
-40 VGKMQPPTLIIT
+40 
-52 DENHHSLAS
+52 
-61 TYKRIYDAFP
+61 
-71 RAYRVGVT
+71 
-79 ATPVRLNGDGLGD
+79 
-92 VNDRLVIGVSAKWL
+92 VSADSMQIYRGMDIATAKPTPEEMAEVPHHL
-106 IENHFLAPYD
+106 IGFWPPEKPF
-116 YYAPSVADLTGL
+116 SVAQYA
-128 HVRQGEYLASEI
+128 VLARE
-140 EARMMNSAVYG
+140 
-151 DVISHYTRLGGG
+151 
-163 QKAICYCASI
+163 K
-173 KHSTAVAEA
+173 
-182 FNAAGIPARHID
+182 ID
-194 GETPKPE
+194 DIL
-201 RAKIINDFRA
+201 RR

-234 EEETGEDAALRERL
+234 EEETGGDAVLRERL

-340 GLLEEARAVRQQ
+340 GLPEEARAVRQQ

-410 DALQAGETV
+410 DAQQAGETV
-419 TEQAMR
+419 TEQAMK

>member
-1 MLFLVHRKELVDQ
+1 MPPKPNTLIAVVGPTASGKTALAIALAKELGGE
-14 ITRTFIEWGVDMDYC
+14 I
-29 TVGMVQTITRR
+29 
-40 VGKMQPPTLIIT
+40 
-52 DENHHSLAS
+52 
-61 TYKRIYDAFP
+61 
-71 RAYRVGVT
+71 
-79 ATPVRLNGDGLGD
+79 
-92 VNDRLVIGVSAKWL
+92 VSADSMQIYRGMDIATAKPTPEEMAEVPHHL
-106 IENHFLAPYD
+106 IGFWPPEKPF
-116 YYAPSVADLTGL
+116 SVA
-128 HVRQGEYLASEI
+128 QYAILARE
-140 EARMMNSAVYG
+140 
-151 DVISHYTRLGGG
+151 
-163 QKAICYCASI
+163 K
-173 KHSTAVAEA
+173 
-182 FNAAGIPARHID
+182 ID
-194 GETPKPE
+194 DIL
-201 RAKIINDFRA
+201 RR

-340 GLLEEARAVRQQ
+340 GLPEEARAVRQQ

-419 TEQAMR
+419 TEQAMKV
-425 IIENDG
+425 IENDG

>member
-1 MLFLVHRKELVDQ
+1 MPPKPNTLIAVVGPTASGKTALAIALAKELGGE
-14 ITRTFIEWGVDMDYC
+14 I
-29 TVGMVQTITRR
+29 
-40 VGKMQPPTLIIT
+40 
-52 DENHHSLAS
+52 
-61 TYKRIYDAFP
+61 
-71 RAYRVGVT
+71 
-79 ATPVRLNGDGLGD
+79 
-92 VNDRLVIGVSAKWL
+92 VSADSMQIYRGMDIATAKPTPEEMAEVPHHL
-106 IENHFLAPYD
+106 IGFWPPEKPF
-116 YYAPSVADLTGL
+116 SVAQYA
-128 HVRQGEYLASEI
+128 VLARE
-140 EARMMNSAVYG
+140 
-151 DVISHYTRLGGG
+151 
-163 QKAICYCASI
+163 K
-173 KHSTAVAEA
+173 
-182 FNAAGIPARHID
+182 ID
-194 GETPKPE
+194 DIL
-201 RAKIINDFRA
+201 RR

-234 EEETGEDAALRERL
+234 EEETGGDAVLRERL

-373 TLPLEEALEN
+373 MLPLEEALEN

>member
-1 MLFLVHRKELVDQ
+1 MSPKPNTLIAVVGPTASGKTALAIALAKELGGE
-14 ITRTFIEWGVDMDYC
+14 I
-29 TVGMVQTITRR
+29 
-40 VGKMQPPTLIIT
+40 
-52 DENHHSLAS
+52 
-61 TYKRIYDAFP
+61 
-71 RAYRVGVT
+71 
-79 ATPVRLNGDGLGD
+79 
-92 VNDRLVIGVSAKWL
+92 VSADSMQIYRGMDIATAKPTPEEMAEVPHHL
-106 IENHFLAPYD
+106 IGFWPPEKPF
-116 YYAPSVADLTGL
+116 SVAQYAI
-128 HVRQGEYLASEI
+128 R
-140 EARMMNSAVYG
+140 ARE
-151 DVISHYTRLGGG
+151 
-163 QKAICYCASI
+163 K
-173 KHSTAVAEA
+173 
-182 FNAAGIPARHID
+182 ID
-194 GETPKPE
+194 DIL
-201 RAKIINDFRA
+201 RR

-340 GLLEEARAVRQQ
+340 GLPEEARAVRQQ

-419 TEQAMR
+419 TEQAMK

>member
-1 MLFLVHRKELVDQ
+1 MPPKPNTLIAVVGPTASGKTALAIALAKELGGE
-14 ITRTFIEWGVDMDYC
+14 I
-29 TVGMVQTITRR
+29 
-40 VGKMQPPTLIIT
+40 
-52 DENHHSLAS
+52 
-61 TYKRIYDAFP
+61 
-71 RAYRVGVT
+71 
-79 ATPVRLNGDGLGD
+79 
-92 VNDRLVIGVSAKWL
+92 VSADSMQIYRGMDIATAKPTPEEMAEVPHHL
-106 IENHFLAPYD
+106 IGFWPPEKPF
-116 YYAPSVADLTGL
+116 SVA
-128 HVRQGEYLASEI
+128 QYAILARE
-140 EARMMNSAVYG
+140 
-151 DVISHYTRLGGG
+151 
-163 QKAICYCASI
+163 K
-173 KHSTAVAEA
+173 
-182 FNAAGIPARHID
+182 ID
-194 GETPKPE
+194 DIL
-201 RAKIINDFRA
+201 RR

-261 RQLQAMDPQTAERIH
+261 RQLQTMDPQTAERIH

-340 GLLEEARAVRQQ
+340 GLPEEARAVRQQ

-419 TEQAMR
+419 TEQAMK